1 MSVQLHTY
9 FIEKKLLIS
18 DLNGDRGM
26 ILKVRLDGALAN
38 LI

>member
-1 MSVQLHTY
+1 MSVQLRTY

-18 DLNGDRGM
+18 DLSGDNGM

-38 LI
+38 LM